1 MEPRCYNGKIM
12 KSIKNRTFCL
22 LILSERRGKNK
33 GRKLLEEWGSVFV
46 RSGKMKNGKVET
58 WNSTM
63 LSHEGNSST
72 FFFFTSVKV
81 ENLFQKNKIK
91 CNIYLYL
98 SA

>member
-1 MEPRCYNGKIM
+1 MREEGR
-12 KSIKNRTFCL
+12 KN
-22 LILSERRGKNK
+22 E